1 MIQVVDDIYDGNRSR
16 STSRLDRSH
25 NVLLP
30 PACIY
35 IGASERNNGT
45 KGIVT
50 NRACVRM
57 LTGSEMCN
65 STGNDDNSNM
75 T

>member
-25 NVLLP
+25 NNGLLP

-50 NRACVRM
+50 ISGVCTHANRK
-57 LTGSEMCN
+57 
-65 STGNDDNSNM
+65 
-75 T
+75 